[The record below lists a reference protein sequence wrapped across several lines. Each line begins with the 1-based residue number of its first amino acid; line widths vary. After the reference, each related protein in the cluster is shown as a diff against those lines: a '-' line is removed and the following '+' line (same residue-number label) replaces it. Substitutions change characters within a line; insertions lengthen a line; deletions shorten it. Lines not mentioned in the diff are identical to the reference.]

1 MKSKTIIFVLVPIQK
16 VIFCKKH
23 WLFCVYWISQFEG
36 LSALKMLTTDSLGN
50 VRASEKVAMFE
61 SSVVLYGFFWQA
73 RPSMGFKQRRPQR
86 QRKRQKSNTFRLA
99 KQELCT
105 CITFFWYISLPS
117 LHDYDLK
124 VPNFTFCG
132 GCEHKTT
139 IFFFV
144 SSTSMQ
150 SFRILL

>member
-132 GCEHKTT
+132 GCEQKTT

>member
-1 MKSKTIIFVLVPIQK
+1 M
-16 VIFCKKH
+16 
-23 WLFCVYWISQFEG
+23 SQFEG
-36 LSALKMLTTDSLGN
+36 LSTLKMLTTDSLGN

-124 VPNFTFCG
+124 VPNFTFC
-132 GCEHKTT
+132 
-139 IFFFV
+139 
-144 SSTSMQ
+144 
-150 SFRILL
+150 